1 MGEVKEKKHRSR
13 WHVTHPAAQ
22 TCSGIFTKSRHLLGR
37 GPAPQAQ
44 PQKAQRSG
52 GKAGSILSEL
62 PGWGSVPACKSRSIM
77 EDPGWSPAKAVRR
90 TSAAGSLA
98 RAQARSHSTST
109 DLQDTQWAR
118 AYSHTHAHTHS
129 HTRWPGPPAGAP
141 PPAAL
146 QGGVSS
152 SAYCSRPSARPAAAP
167 PDPRRRCGRAPGGG
181 GGGQRGRDGAGVVAA
196 ARAGPQPLRH
206 RPGRNHLR
214 SSLLAPRPSPVLR
227 QAGGAAG
234 TRLRSSRLSPG
245 LPRAAPTLRPP
256 RQATLRQSRS
266 HLLRVPGRG

>member
-1 MGEVKEKKHRSR
+1 MGAR
-13 WHVTHPAAQ
+13 
-22 TCSGIFTKSRHLLGR
+22 IFTHS
-37 GPAPQAQ
+37 
-44 PQKAQRSG
+44 
-52 GKAGSILSEL
+52 
-62 PGWGSVPACKSRSIM
+62 
-77 EDPGWSPAKAVRR
+77 
-90 TSAAGSLA
+90 
-98 RAQARSHSTST
+98 RSHS
-109 DLQDTQWAR
+109 L
-118 AYSHTHAHTHS
+118 THALAGTAS
-129 HTRWPGPPAGAP
+129 RCSPARRAPGRSFLLCLLFAAQRPP
-141 PPAAL
+141 
-146 QGGVSS
+146 
-152 SAYCSRPSARPAAAP
+152 SRRPAR
-167 PDPRRRCGRAPGGG
+167 PRRRCGRAPGGG